1 LDART
6 RDGINRLILA
16 LRNNATTTEE
26 VLEGLECLLVIDQEG
41 RKELLAYLRGVA
53 AGFGDNI
60 NRISNEVA
68 SHAEQTAQVRG

>member
-1 LDART
+1 
-6 RDGINRLILA
+6 
-16 LRNNATTTEE
+16 
-26 VLEGLECLLVIDQEG
+26 LECLLVIDQEG